1 MVEGWVG
8 VGGRGAREIRA
19 GTPVAVMAHSD
30 PTMRILTWNLRHGG
44 GARVPAQLVAIA
56 GHAPEIVVL
65 TEYRTGPAGERLTRG
80 LDALGFVHQA
90 VPPTLPPRRNA
101 VLVAARR
108 PFEVIPHPLLPAE
121 DAPRLIHARFDGLD
135 VLGVYFALG
144 LRKQP
149 LFEYLVGLDT
159 TVLAPGSVLIGD
171 FNTGKHR
178 VDELGATFVLSEC
191 LDALERRGWVDAWR
205 LRNGDTRVSSW
216 FSSAGNGFRIDHAFV
231 TSALV
236 ARLVDAR
243 YSDAE
248 RAAGLSDHAALVV
261 DLGAVG

>member
-1 MVEGWVG
+1 
-8 VGGRGAREIRA
+8 
-19 GTPVAVMAHSD
+19 MAHSD

-90 VPPTLPPRRNA
+90 VTPTLPPRRNA
-101 VLVAARR
+101 
-108 PFEVIPHPLLPAE
+108 
-121 DAPRLIHARFDGLD
+121 
-135 VLGVYFALG
+135 
-144 LRKQP
+144 
-149 LFEYLVGLDT
+149 
-159 TVLAPGSVLIGD
+159 VLIGD

-205 LRNGDTRVSSW
+205 LRNGDTRASSW

-231 TSALV
+231 TRVLV
-236 ARLVDAR
+236 TGLVDAR

-261 DLGAVG
+261 DLEIVG